1 MATIGAAVNDCW
13 GLAKVGDQFSL
24 HSLGKR
30 HVEAGTE
37 WLLERDAEDYWWGLK
52 EVTDGLK
59 PLELVDAKQRIVEF
73 LHQEKAYLTAKE
85 VSQKVA
91 LNVEHSRR
99 CLCDLHE
106 EGKLQRRSSHLP
118 GRGRPTY
125 CYGLN

>member
-1 MATIGAAVNDCW
+1 M
-13 GLAKVGDQFSL
+13 
-24 HSLGKR
+24 
-30 HVEAGTE
+30 EAGTE
-37 WLLERDAEDYWWGLK
+37 WLLERDAEDYCWGLK

-59 PLELVDAKQRIVEF
+59 PLELVDAKQRIIET
-73 LHQEKAYLTAKE
+73 LYQAKGNLTAQE
-85 VSQKVA
+85 VSQKLG